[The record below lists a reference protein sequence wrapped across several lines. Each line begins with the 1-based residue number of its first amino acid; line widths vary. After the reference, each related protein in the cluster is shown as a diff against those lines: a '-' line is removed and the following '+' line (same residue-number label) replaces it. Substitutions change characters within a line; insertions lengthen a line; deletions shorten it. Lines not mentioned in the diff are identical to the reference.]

1 MNQSAHTIAAAQLP
15 IYIIGA
21 GGIVHAAHL
30 PAYQLA
36 GYRVQGIVDLVPE
49 NAFRTAEKFNI
60 PEIFADVSTMLQ
72 QLPANAIIDLAVPA
86 SAMISILEQL
96 PLGCN
101 VLLQKP
107 MGETLEDAKR
117 MLQIAREKKLVA
129 AVNFQLRYAEFVIE
143 AQKMIETGV
152 LGIINHIEINVNVYT
167 PWQLWDFLRTAP
179 RVEILYHSIHYID
192 LMRYLLGNPT
202 KIYAKTTQHPAMAQM
217 AAVRSNIIMDY
228 GNLMSANILTNHS
241 HHYGRKHQ
249 QSYIKIEGTK
259 GAVMIHFGALINYPV
274 GEADTFEYVLLEEDQ
289 PPVWK
294 EKKLKKTW
302 FPHAFMGSMEQMM
315 LAALGKIDRPNNT
328 VEDAIFTMACVE
340 AAYKSSHSGGEQLDT
355 LF

>member
-1 MNQSAHTIAAAQLP
+1 MADAQLP

-49 NAFRTAEKFNI
+49 NAISTAEKFNI
-60 PEIFADVSTMLQ
+60 LEVFADVPTMLQ
-72 QLPANAIIDLAVPA
+72 QLPANAIIDLAVPP

-117 MLQIAREKKLVA
+117 ILQIAREKKLVA
-129 AVNFQLRYAEFVIE
+129 AVNFQLRYADFVQE
-143 AQKMIETGV
+143 AKKMIETGL
-152 LGIINHIEINVNVYT
+152 LGTINHIEINVNVYT
-167 PWQLWDFLRTAP
+167 PWHLWDFLRTAP

-192 LMRYLLGNPT
+192 LMRYLLGSPT
-202 KIYAKTTQHPAMAQM
+202 KIYAKTTQHPDMSQM

-274 GEADTFEYVLLEEDQ
+274 GEADIFEYVLLEEDQ

-294 EKKLKKTW
+294 EKKLEKTW

-315 LAALGKIDRPNNT
+315 LAALGKINRPNNT

-340 AAYKSSHSGGEQLDT
+340 AAYKSSNSGGEQLDT